1 VKRCRTAFF
10 VPFRG
15 AEEEDTQEGNEQTP
29 QDRQNVF
36 YSGDMISGGL
46 KRGGQGKEAQ
56 GKNQA
61 EHQGCRG
68 EFMDIN
74 GGNFQF

>member
-1 VKRCRTAFF
+1 
-10 VPFRG
+10 
-15 AEEEDTQEGNEQTP
+15 
-29 QDRQNVF
+29 
-36 YSGDMISGGL
+36 MISGSL

-61 EHQGCRG
+61 EYQGAPG
-68 EFMDIN
+68 KFMDIN